1 MNVLGVVPARGG
13 SKAIPG
19 KNLASIGGRP
29 LLAYTAD
36 AARASRRLTRV
47 VVSTDDAAI
56 AGAARALG
64 LEVPFL
70 RPAAL
75 AADDTPMLPV
85 LQHAARE
92 LARGG
97 FAADVVVL
105 LQPTSPLRRAEHI
118 DRAVDLLESTGA
130 DSVVSVVEVPHAFT
144 PVSVLQLVGD
154 RLRPYLDGE
163 TVTRRQDKPRLLAR
177 NGPAVLAV
185 RTRVLEAG
193 SLYGSDSRPLLM
205 HPADSVD
212 IDDPADLQLAELMLA
227 RVRRAPDAASD
238 AIPPPSVA
246 SGFGPTLEDTPLIPY
261 RRPDEYQAVDVARLR
276 PGDSYAQLMA
286 KRTHPIEELVRAHG
300 TIPDELLTPRPCPT
314 CGGADATL
322 EIEKDHMRIVR
333 CAACGLVYVSP
344 TFDEAHYKSVY
355 RSTEYQEIVRD
366 LGISS
371 HAYRVQRFGRER
383 VAIMARHL
391 RAARPRMLDV
401 GCSTGFVVEAA
412 REAGWEAV
420 GLDLNPSAVEYG
432 ARRGLDVRNVA
443 LEDAGFEPASF
454 DAVCLFDVL
463 EHLVDPVRTLRAC
476 VRLLRPG
483 GIVFLYVPNYD
494 SASRLLM
501 GRDAHFIWPTHH
513 LNYYSPATI
522 RDLLRREGLRTE
534 YLATEGLD
542 LVDYLWHRRQV
553 HGARDEG
560 VEAIADLLQ
569 FFVNAGAYGKN
580 LRVIG
585 RKDSDAFA

>member
-19 KNLASIGGRP
+19 KNLAPIGGRP

-36 AARASRRLTRV
+36 AARASRRLTRT

-56 AGAARALG
+56 ADTARTLG

-92 LARGG
+92 LARDG
-97 FAADVVVL
+97 FAADAVVL

-118 DRAVDLLESTGA
+118 DRAVDLLQSTGA
-130 DSVVSVVEVPHAFT
+130 DSVVSVVEVPHPFT
-144 PVSVLQLVGD
+144 PVSVL
-154 RLRPYLDGE
+154 RLEGERLQPYLDGE
-163 TVTRRQDKPRLLAR
+163 TATRRQDKPRLFAR

-185 RTRVLEAG
+185 RTRVLEQG
-193 SLYGSDSRPLLM
+193 SLYGTDSRPLLM
-205 HPADSVD
+205 AAADSIDVD
-212 IDDPADLQLAELMLA
+212 GPEDLAQAELLLGNGA
-227 RVRRAPDAASD
+227 LR
-238 AIPPPSVA
+238 
-246 SGFGPTLEDTPLIPY
+246 IPY
-261 RRPDEYQAVDVARLR
+261 RRPEEYQKVDVARLR
-276 PGDSYAQLMA
+276 PGDSYKQLIA
-286 KRTHPIEELVRAHG
+286 KRTHPIDELVRVHG
-300 TIPDELLTPRPCPT
+300 RIPDDLLTPRPCPT
-314 CGGADATL
+314 CGSVDATL
-322 EIEKDHMRIVR
+322 ELEKDHMRIVR
-333 CAACGLVYVSP
+333 CTACDLVYVSP
-344 TFDEAHYKSVY
+344 TFDEAHYKKVY

-366 LGISS
+366 LGESS
-371 HAYRVQRFGRER
+371 HDYRVQRFGRER
-383 VAIMARHL
+383 VEIMARYVSTV
-391 RAARPRMLDV
+391 RPRMLDV

-412 REAGWEAV
+412 RERGWDAV

-432 ARRGLDVRNVA
+432 KGRGLDLRAVA

-463 EHLVDPVRTLRAC
+463 EHLIDPVRALRAC
-476 VRLLRPG
+476 ARLVRRG

-501 GRDAHFIWPTHH
+501 GQDAHFIWPTHH
-513 LNYYSPATI
+513 LNYYTPITI
-522 RDLLRREGLRTE
+522 RDLLHREGLATA

-542 LVDYLWHRRQV
+542 LVDYLWYRREV
-553 HGARDEG
+553 HGARAEG

-569 FFVNAGAYGKN
+569 FFANAGAYGKN
-580 LRVIG
+580 LRIIG
-585 RKDSDAFA
+585 RKR